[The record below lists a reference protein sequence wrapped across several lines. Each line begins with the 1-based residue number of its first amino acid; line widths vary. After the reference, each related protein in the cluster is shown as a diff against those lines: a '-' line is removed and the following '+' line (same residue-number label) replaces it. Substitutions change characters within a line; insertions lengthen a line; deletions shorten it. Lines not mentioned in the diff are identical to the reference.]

1 MGWSGHCPA
10 VSLLLKRGGGRGTI
24 LREASTI
31 CNSATAAFL
40 FPPCSGMLGDAFE
53 MPWDVLG
60 CSGMLLRCPGM
71 LLRCPGMSW
80 DALGCLEMPWDAFE
94 MPWDA
99 LGCLGM
105 LWDAFEMPWDAFEM
119 PWDAFEMPWDA
130 LKSFKMLLRCP
141 GMLWDAL
148 RCSEIIGDV
157 FEMPWDAI
165 GIL

>member
-1 MGWSGHCPA
+1 
-10 VSLLLKRGGGRGTI
+10 
-24 LREASTI
+24 
-31 CNSATAAFL
+31 
-40 FPPCSGMLGDAFE
+40 ML
-53 MPWDVLG
+53 
-60 CSGMLLRCPGM
+60 
-71 LLRCPGMSW
+71 
-80 DALGCLEMPWDAFE
+80 
-94 MPWDA
+94 
-99 LGCLGM
+99 
-105 LWDAFEMPWDAFEM
+105 WDAFEM